1 MESDSPVKDVLYRE
15 LTKLTEKKIQS
26 EISKKNSS
34 KIINEII
41 SNCYSKIL
49 QIPGEKDE
57 NFGILAESLMHYLL
71 TISLIPSQ
79 RKISVNNLDLDIV
92 IPNLILLK
100 EKPED
105 SLIISFPKSGNIE
118 KVNQRITEMKKITS
132 LENIWLVLHTDLPV
146 NEKKY
151 LIGNDNDSFNNILE
165 DITIF
170 LSKRKQSKLKILKSW
185 EIKCYLTKDLI
196 SISLETI
203 YEILSIVKSCIYGIE
218 PITGIP
224 VNDSRSLLS
233 SFIG

>member
-34 KIINEII
+34 KIISEII

-79 RKISVNNLDLDIV
+79 RKISVNNIDLDIV

-100 EKPED
+100 EKPGD
-105 SLIISFPKSGNIE
+105 S
-118 KVNQRITEMKKITS
+118 
-132 LENIWLVLHTDLPV
+132 
-146 NEKKY
+146 
-151 LIGNDNDSFNNILE
+151 
-165 DITIF
+165 
-170 LSKRKQSKLKILKSW
+170 
-185 EIKCYLTKDLI
+185 
-196 SISLETI
+196 
-203 YEILSIVKSCIYGIE
+203 
-218 PITGIP
+218 
-224 VNDSRSLLS
+224 
-233 SFIG
+233 